1 MKLER
6 KTIFLLTATNETF
19 TRPYFVTDNDKNKV
33 DEVLPYIIDSI
44 KEIIVEDVNEN
55 ENYIDSFI
63 ASEFSEMLDG
73 CVDDGESFFHEY
85 ITKDDVKVIHY
96 HDDTYKI
103 YYKSKDVN
111 VSYILSIHKDIIHL

>member
-6 KTIFLLTATNETF
+6 KTIFLLTATNEAF

-63 ASEFSEMLDG
+63 ASEFGEMLDG
-73 CVDDGESFFHEY
+73 CVDGGESYRQH

-96 HDDTYKI
+96 HDNTYKL
-103 YYKSKDVN
+103 YYKSNDVN